1 MKKIGFIGMGNMA
14 KAMAIGFIRSGRMK
28 AEDIGAFAPNQEK
41 LVRNAEEVGFRPHSD
56 IESLIDDS
64 DVVIMACKPYQIESV
79 LAQPTPKG
87 VVRDLLAG
95 KVLLSV
101 AITWDL
107 AKYTPLVD
115 SSTRVQYI
123 LPNTPAQVCEGVFI
137 VEKDNTLTAE
147 EAAWLNDLLSACG
160 TVVTMPAH
168 LIGPGSAVAG
178 CGPAFA
184 AIMLEAMA
192 DAAVKL
198 GVQRGDAYKL
208 AAQMVVGTGKLM
220 LEAGQHPGAMKD
232 AVCSPGG
239 TTIRGVIALEKAG
252 MRAAFMDAV
261 DAASGKQGD

>member
-14 KAMAIGFIRSGRMK
+14 RAMAMGFIRSGKVEAM
-28 AEDIGAFAPNQEK
+28 DIGAFAPNQEK
-41 LVRNAEEVGFRPHSD
+41 LRKNAAEVGFLPYVN

-64 DVVIMACKPYQIESV
+64 DVLVMACKPYQIESV
-79 LAQPTPKG
+79 LAQQTPRG
-87 VVRDLLAG
+87 VVRDLLKD

-101 AITWDL
+101 AISWDL
-107 AKYTPLVD
+107 AKYTPLTD
-115 SSTRVQYI
+115 PSTRVQYI

-137 VEKDNTLTAE
+137 VEKDNMLTGE
-147 EAAWLNDLLSACG
+147 ESAWLADLLSACG
-160 TVVTMPAH
+160 TVVVMPAH
-168 LIGPGSAVAG
+168 LIGAGSAVSG

-184 AIMLEAMA
+184 AMMLEAMA

-198 GVQRGDAYKL
+198 GVQRADAYKL

-220 LEAGQHPGAMKD
+220 LETSAHPGVMKD

-261 DAASGKQGD
+261 DAASGK

>member
-14 KAMAIGFIRSGRMK
+14 KAMALGFIRSGKMTG
-28 AEDIGAFAPNQEK
+28 DDMGAFAPNQEK
-41 LVRNAEEVGFRPHSD
+41 LAKNAAEVGFKPYAD
-56 IESLIDDS
+56 IESLIDDY
-64 DVVIMACKPYQIESV
+64 DVILMACKPYQIENV
-79 LAQPTPKG
+79 LAQQTSKG

-95 KVLLSV
+95 KILLSV

-107 AKYTPLVD
+107 AKYAPLVD
-115 SSTRVQYI
+115 PSTRVQYI

-147 EAAWLNDLLSACG
+147 EAQWLDDLLSACG

-168 LIGPGSAVAG
+168 LIGAGSAVSG

-184 AIMLEAMA
+184 AMMLEAMA

-198 GVQRGDAYKL
+198 GVQRADSYKL

-220 LEAGQHPGAMKD
+220 LETGQHPGVMKD

-239 TTIRGVIALEKAG
+239 TTIRGVVALERAG

-261 DAASGKQGD
+261 EAASGK

>member
-1 MKKIGFIGMGNMA
+1 MGNMA
-14 KAMAIGFIRSGRMK
+14 KAMAIGFVRAGKM
-28 AEDIGAFAPNQEK
+28 AADDMGAFAPNQEK
-41 LVRNAEEVGFRPHSD
+41 LAKNAAEIGFRPYAD
-56 IESLIDDS
+56 IESLIDDHE
-64 DVVIMACKPYQIESV
+64 VILMACKPYQIESV
-79 LAQPTPKG
+79 LAQETPKG
-87 VVRDLLAG
+87 TVRDLLAG

-147 EAAWLNDLLSACG
+147 ESAWLHDLLSACG
-160 TVVTMPAH
+160 TVVTMPGH
-168 LIGPGSAVAG
+168 LIGAGSAVSG

-184 AIMLEAMA
+184 AMMMEAMA
-192 DAAVKL
+192 DAAVKH
-198 GVQRGDAYKL
+198 GVQRADAYKL
-208 AAQMVVGTGKLM
+208 VAQMVVGTGKLM
-220 LEAGQHPGAMKD
+220 LETGAHPGAMKD
-232 AVCSPGG
+232 AVCSPAG

-261 DAASGKQGD
+261 DAASGK

>member
-14 KAMAIGFIRSGRMK
+14 KAMAIGFIRSGKLAASDM
-28 AEDIGAFAPNQEK
+28 GAFAPNQEK
-41 LVRNAEEVGFRPHSD
+41 LAKNAAEVGFKPYAD
-56 IESLIDDS
+56 IESLIDDY
-64 DVVIMACKPYQIESV
+64 DVIIMACKPYQIESV
-79 LAQPTPKG
+79 LAQQTPKG
-87 VVRDLLAG
+87 TVRDLLAG

-101 AITWDL
+101 AISWDL
-107 AKYTPLVD
+107 AKYVPLVD
-115 SSTRVQYI
+115 PSTRVQYI

-137 VEKDNTLTAE
+137 VEKDSTLTE
-147 EAAWLNDLLSACG
+147 DDSTWLADLLGACG

-184 AIMLEAMA
+184 SMMLEAMA

-198 GVQRGDAYKL
+198 GVQRADAYKL

-220 LEAGQHPGAMKD
+220 LETGEHPGAMKD

-239 TTIRGVIALEKAG
+239 TTIRGVIALERAG

-261 DAASGKQGD
+261 EAASGK